1 MKFRELIEEFE
12 STFDGKIGKSDQ
24 KYFETD
30 FVSDY
35 TIDYDDDIPSAI
47 FRRDKEK
54 ISSEDINTAKEWCE
68 WWNSTNDIK
77 VMVLSTDLGDLGVN
91 LAVK

>member
-12 STFDGKIGKSDQ
+12 STYNGEVDKHDRE
-24 KYFETD
+24 YFETD
-30 FVSDY
+30 FGTDY

-54 ISSEDINTAKEWCE
+54 ISGEDINTAKEWCE

-77 VMVLSTDLGDLGVN
+77 VMVLSTDLGDLGIN

>member
-1 MKFRELIEEFE
+1 MKFRELIEAFE

-54 ISSEDINTAKEWCE
+54 ISGEDINTAKEWCE

-77 VMVLSTDLGDLGVN
+77 VMVMSTDLGDLGVN